1 MLNLRSVSLIA
12 GLLVVT
18 QGCEEGMDSRY
29 NRQTIEVARRVMN
42 DSSASIDVG
51 AYIGEILQDLMK
63 IAPRGRTFAFEP
75 QPNFFQQLEEDFPE
89 AEICNCA
96 LGDSTGTMSFVLA
109 VQAPARSGFRR
120 REYPVN
126 EDQTRD
132 TIIEVLRMDDAIPA
146 DVKIDFIKIDV
157 EGAEFMVMRGG
168 VHTIRRSRPTI
179 VFEFGQG
186 SAEFYGTKPEYVWSF
201 MTDELGMRL
210 WLMQDWLDKKS
221 PLTEAE
227 FMAQY
232 NNRINYMFLAEPAP
246 GK

>member
-1 MLNLRSVSLIA
+1 
-12 GLLVVT
+12 
-18 QGCEEGMDSRY
+18 MDSRY
-29 NRQTIEVARRVMN
+29 NNQTIEVARRVMN

-75 QPNFFQQLEEDFPE
+75 QPNFFQKLEERFPD

-109 VQAPARSGFRR
+109 VQAPARSGFKRR
-120 REYPVN
+120 QYPVN

-132 TIIEVLRMDDAIPA
+132 TVIQVLRMDDVIPA
-146 DVKIDFIKIDV
+146 NVKIDFIKIDV

-168 VHTIRRSRPTI
+168 VNTIRRSRPTI
-179 VFEFGQG
+179 VFEFGHG
-186 SAEFYGTKPEYVWSF
+186 SAEFYGTTPEYVWSF
-201 MTDELGMRL
+201 MTGELGMRL

-232 NNRINYMFLAEPAP
+232 NNQINYMFLAEPAP